1 MNDLHPA
8 SATPEFIE
16 RKATV
21 VRIFTPSGIVEG
33 QYHHAP
39 GVRLSDSLRNAA
51 TGERYILLTDASLR
65 SASGADVDESVRHTP
80 FILVASAHASM
91 IVPLE
96 DE

>member
-1 MNDLHPA
+1 MNELRPA
-8 SATPEFIE
+8 GGPAEFVE
-16 RKATV
+16 RKSSV
-21 VRIFTPSGIVEG
+21 IRVFTPSGIVEG

-51 TGERYILLTDASLR
+51 TSERYILLTDATLR
-65 SASGADVDESVRHTP
+65 LVGGGDVDASVRETP
-80 FILVASAHASM
+80 FILIASAHASM

>member
-1 MNDLHPA
+1 MNDLRPA
-8 SATPEFIE
+8 ASPAEFIE
-16 RKATV
+16 RKATL

-39 GVRLSDSLRNAA
+39 GVRLSDSLRNMA

-65 SASGADVDESVRHTP
+65 SVNGGDVEESVRHTP
-80 FILVASAHASM
+80 FVLIASTHASM